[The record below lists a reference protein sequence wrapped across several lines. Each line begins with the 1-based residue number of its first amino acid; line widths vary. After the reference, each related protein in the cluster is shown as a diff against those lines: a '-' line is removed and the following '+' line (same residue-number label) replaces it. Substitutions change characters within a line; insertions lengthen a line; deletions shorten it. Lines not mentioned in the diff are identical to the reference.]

1 MDVGCWVRGRVAP
14 GVRRL
19 KGRWVALP
27 PPVSRRPGW
36 YTSPDLAAAPH
47 LAAAAPRGEGTRAM
61 SRRLPPKHPAG
72 SQHPPY
78 RKIPRSGRKIFGR
91 WVFDIGR
98 WVFTDLGVGCL
109 RIWALGVYG
118 FGRWVSP
125 TDLGCWVARTTCWVL
140 GVGRWMPLAKA
151 LGGVGGPRGATAR
164 WEHKCRSLARSRRQ
178 QGRLGLERSTGEVQV
193 TRDPGVCSRFVR
205 TGSHLHQQP
214 TPKQGRRRWGGL
226 QVPDRGDDDV
236 GIILGA

>member
-1 MDVGCWVRGRVAP
+1 MGGRWVLDVGCWVRGRVAP

-47 LAAAAPRGEGTRAM
+47 LAAAAPRGEGTRAT

-98 WVFTDLGVGCL
+98 WV
-109 RIWALGVYG
+109 
-118 FGRWVSP
+118 SP

-140 GVGRWMPLAKA
+140 GVGRWMTLAKA
-151 LGGVGGPRGATAR
+151 LGGVGGPRGAIAR

-193 TRDPGVCSRFVR
+193 TWDPEVCNRFVR
-205 TGSHLHQQP
+205 TSGHFHQQP
-214 TPKQGRRRWGGL
+214 TPKQGRRRQGGL

>member
-47 LAAAAPRGEGTRAM
+47 LAAAAPRGKGTRAT

-98 WVFTDLGVGCL
+98 WV
-109 RIWALGVYG
+109 
-118 FGRWVSP
+118 SP
-125 TDLGCWVARTTCWVL
+125 TDLGCWVARTTCWVLGVGCWVL

-193 TRDPGVCSRFVR
+193 TWDPEVCNRFVR
-205 TGSHLHQQP
+205 TSGHFHQQP
-214 TPKQGRRRWGGL
+214 TPKQGRRRQGGL

>member
-47 LAAAAPRGEGTRAM
+47 LAAAAPRGEGTRAT

-98 WVFTDLGVGCL
+98 WV
-109 RIWALGVYG
+109 
-118 FGRWVSP
+118 SP
-125 TDLGCWVARTTCWVL
+125 TDLGCWVARTTCWVLGVGCWVL

-193 TRDPGVCSRFVR
+193 TWDPEVCNRFVR
-205 TGSHLHQQP
+205 TSGHFHQQP
-214 TPKQGRRRWGGL
+214 TPKQGRRRQGGL

>member
-36 YTSPDLAAAPH
+36 YTSLDLAAAPH
-47 LAAAAPRGEGTRAM
+47 LTAAAPRGEGTRAT

-98 WVFTDLGVGCL
+98 WV
-109 RIWALGVYG
+109 
-118 FGRWVSP
+118 SP
-125 TDLGCWVARTTCWVL
+125 TDLGCWVARTTCWVLGVGCWVL

-193 TRDPGVCSRFVR
+193 TWDPEVCNRFVR
-205 TGSHLHQQP
+205 TSGHFHQQP
-214 TPKQGRRRWGGL
+214 TPKQGRRRQGGL

>member
-1 MDVGCWVRGRVAP
+1 MGGRWVLDVGCWVRGRVAP

-98 WVFTDLGVGCL
+98 WV
-109 RIWALGVYG
+109 
-118 FGRWVSP
+118 SP

-151 LGGVGGPRGATAR
+151 LGGVGGPREATAR

-193 TRDPGVCSRFVR
+193 TWDPEVCNRFVR
-205 TGSHLHQQP
+205 TSGHFHQQP
-214 TPKQGRRRWGGL
+214 TPKQGRRRQGGL

>member
-1 MDVGCWVRGRVAP
+1 LGGRWVLGARQGRPRGSKSTTRSLRRRLDIWPEGPGRGHHNGIVVVAIGALWGLQSPSVGCWVLGGRWVLDVGRWVLGVGCWVRGRVAP

-36 YTSPDLAAAPH
+36 YTSPDPAAAPH
-47 LAAAAPRGEGTRAM
+47 LAAAAPRGEGTRAT

-98 WVFTDLGVGCL
+98 WVSTDLGVGCPP
-109 RIWALGVYG
+109 RILGVG
-118 FGRWVSP
+118 WHGPPV
-125 TDLGCWVARTTCWVL
+125 GCWVL
-140 GVGRWMPLAKA
+140 GVGCLW
-151 LGGVGGPRGATAR
+151 
-164 WEHKCRSLARSRRQ
+164 
-178 QGRLGLERSTGEVQV
+178 
-193 TRDPGVCSRFVR
+193 
-205 TGSHLHQQP
+205 
-214 TPKQGRRRWGGL
+214 RRRWVVLEDPEGRQRGGSTS
-226 QVPDRGDDDV
+226 
-236 GIILGA
+236 AAA

>member
-98 WVFTDLGVGCL
+98 WV
-109 RIWALGVYG
+109 
-118 FGRWVSP
+118 SP
-125 TDLGCWVARTTCWVL
+125 TDLGCWVARTTCWVLGVGCWVL

-193 TRDPGVCSRFVR
+193 TWDPEVCNRFVR
-205 TGSHLHQQP
+205 TSGHFHQQP
-214 TPKQGRRRWGGL
+214 TPKQGRRRQGGL

>member
-1 MDVGCWVRGRVAP
+1 MGGRWVLDVGCWVRGRVAP

-98 WVFTDLGVGCL
+98 WV
-109 RIWALGVYG
+109 
-118 FGRWVSP
+118 SP

-193 TRDPGVCSRFVR
+193 TWDPEVCNRFVR
-205 TGSHLHQQP
+205 TSGHFHQQP
-214 TPKQGRRRWGGL
+214 TPKQGRRRQGGL

>member
-1 MDVGCWVRGRVAP
+1 MGGRWVLDVGCWVRGRVAP

-47 LAAAAPRGEGTRAM
+47 LTAAAPRGEGTRAT

-98 WVFTDLGVGCL
+98 WV
-109 RIWALGVYG
+109 
-118 FGRWVSP
+118 SP
-125 TDLGCWVARTTCWVL
+125 TDLGCWVARTTCWVLGVGCWVL

-193 TRDPGVCSRFVR
+193 TWDPEVCNRFVR
-205 TGSHLHQQP
+205 TSGHFHQQP
-214 TPKQGRRRWGGL
+214 TPKQGRRRQGGL

>member
-72 SQHPPY
+72 PQRGPNTLYIRRY
-78 RKIPRSGRKIFGR
+78 RGAGENFLGVGCSI
-91 WVFDIGR
+91 
-98 WVFTDLGVGCL
+98 LGVGCL

-118 FGRWVSP
+118 FGRWVF
-125 TDLGCWVARTTCWVL
+125 TDLGVGCLPRILGVGWHGPPVGCWVL
-140 GVGRWMPLAKA
+140 GVG
-151 LGGVGGPRGATAR
+151 
-164 WEHKCRSLARSRRQ
+164 C
-178 QGRLGLERSTGEVQV
+178 
-193 TRDPGVCSRFVR
+193 TR
-205 TGSHLHQQP
+205 
-214 TPKQGRRRWGGL
+214 RRRWVVSEDPQRRQRGGTTSTAACL
-226 QVPDRGDDDV
+226 D
-236 GIILGA
+236 LGAGRVVWASKGRRGAYRAPGIRECVVGS

>member
-1 MDVGCWVRGRVAP
+1 LGVGWALGVGCWMLGVGCWVRGRVAP

-47 LAAAAPRGEGTRAM
+47 LAAAAAPRGEGTRAT

-91 WVFDIGR
+91 WVFDI
-98 WVFTDLGVGCL
+98 
-109 RIWALGVYG
+109 
-118 FGRWVSP
+118 GRWVSP

-193 TRDPGVCSRFVR
+193 TRDPEVCNRVVR
-205 TGSHLHQQP
+205 TSGHFHQQP
-214 TPKQGRRRWGGL
+214 TPKQGRRRQGGL

>member
-1 MDVGCWVRGRVAP
+1 MLDVGCWVRGRVAP

-98 WVFTDLGVGCL
+98 WV
-109 RIWALGVYG
+109 
-118 FGRWVSP
+118 SP
-125 TDLGCWVARTTCWVL
+125 TDLGCWVARTTCWVLGVGCWVL

-193 TRDPGVCSRFVR
+193 TLDPEVCNRFVR
-205 TGSHLHQQP
+205 TSGHFHQQP
-214 TPKQGRRRWGGL
+214 TPKQGRRRQGGL

>member
-47 LAAAAPRGEGTRAM
+47 LAAAAPRGEGTRAT

-98 WVFTDLGVGCL
+98 WV
-109 RIWALGVYG
+109 
-118 FGRWVSP
+118 SP

-151 LGGVGGPRGATAR
+151 LGGVGGHREATAM
-164 WEHKCRSLARSRRQ
+164 WEHEYCSPPRSRRQ
-178 QGRLGLERSTGEVQV
+178 QDRLGLERSTGEV
-193 TRDPGVCSRFVR
+193 
-205 TGSHLHQQP
+205 
-214 TPKQGRRRWGGL
+214 
-226 QVPDRGDDDV
+226 
-236 GIILGA
+236 